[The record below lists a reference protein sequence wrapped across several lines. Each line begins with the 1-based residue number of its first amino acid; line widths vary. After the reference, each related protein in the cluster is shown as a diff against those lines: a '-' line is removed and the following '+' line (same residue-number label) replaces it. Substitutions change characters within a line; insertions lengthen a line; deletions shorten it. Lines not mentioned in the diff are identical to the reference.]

1 MSPSL
6 VALLVFGAIAIV
18 TTAVWLLVRDLVYG
32 GSVDMGVQA
41 LPLRR
46 LPLARDERPA
56 SSMIGRFDGWF
67 ARLVVESGL
76 EWTPITAMLVLLL
89 GGSLVGGA
97 LFVWMETPFPALL
110 GMLLG
115 MGIVVVYMTLMRS
128 RRIRKLQDQLPA
140 AMDML
145 ARGVH
150 AGESLEQALQMVGDK
165 SPAPLAIEFRR
176 AANQMTLGLSVAAV
190 MRSLVYRVQLQDV
203 QIFTST
209 LTVHRQAGGNLA
221 TTLERLASVIR
232 DRLNSRRQQRAAT
245 SAGRMSATFL
255 AIMGPLVFTYLFIG
269 QRDYVN
275 QLLESPMGQSLL
287 VIAIFLE
294 IVGMIWIF
302 RMLRT
307 E

>member
-6 VALLVFGAIAIV
+6 IALLAFGTIALA
-18 TTAVWLLVRDLVYG
+18 TAATWLLVRDLVFG
-32 GSVDMGVQA
+32 GNVGSSIPA

-46 LPLARDERPA
+46 LPLARDERQPT
-56 SSMIGRFDGWF
+56 STIGRFDAWF
-67 ARLVVESGL
+67 ERLIVESGL

-89 GGSLVGGA
+89 GGSIVGGS
-97 LFVWMETPFPALL
+97 LFVWLETPFPALF

-115 MGIVVVYMTLMRS
+115 MIIVVIYMSIMRS
-128 RRIRKLQDQLPA
+128 RRIRLLQDQLPA

-165 SPAPLAIEFRR
+165 SSEPLAVEFRR
-176 AANQMTLGLSVAAV
+176 AANQMTLGLSIAAV

-221 TTLERLASVIR
+221 RTLERLAAVVR

-255 AIMGPLVFTYLFIG
+255 AVMGPFVFVFLFVA

-275 QLLESPMGQSLL
+275 QLLESPTGQTLL
-287 VIAIFLE
+287 VVAIFLE
-294 IVGMIWIF
+294 VVGLIWIV